1 MAGQGAAGRGQ
12 IPELDA
18 VAVGLW
24 PSVKVKVGEVA
35 MEVSHRQ
42 VQNKHYWPCVTF
54 WPNQNFLEIH
64 AKAAV

>member
-1 MAGQGAAGRGQ
+1 M
-12 IPELDA
+12 
-18 VAVGLW
+18 GLW